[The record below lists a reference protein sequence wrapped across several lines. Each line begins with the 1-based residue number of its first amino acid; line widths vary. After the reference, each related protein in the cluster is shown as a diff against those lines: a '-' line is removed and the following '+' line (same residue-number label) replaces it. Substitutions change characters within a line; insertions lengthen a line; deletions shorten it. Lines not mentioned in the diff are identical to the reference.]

1 MTLQLSA
8 HNLVCRRGGRIVFS
22 DLSFTLG
29 QGEGL
34 LLEGPNGTGKTSL
47 LRILAGLGAIE
58 AGTLAL
64 DGADEELTIGQRAHY
79 LGHQNALKLAL
90 TVEENLTFWAHFMG
104 KTLSS
109 NTIADHLEVFD
120 LGRLAGYSAGLLS
133 AGQKRRLALSRLE
146 LIPRPIWLLDE
157 PSVGLDTAS
166 CALLANAMR
175 RHMDAGGLL
184 ISSTHTD
191 LGLTFTH
198 KLNLGELKKAVS

>member
-1 MTLQLSA
+1 MTMQLSA
-8 HNLVCRRGGRIVFS
+8 NNLVCRRGGRIVFS
-22 DLSFTLG
+22 GLSFKLG

-47 LRILAGLGAIE
+47 LRILAGLGAYE
-58 AGTLAL
+58 EGTLTL

-90 TVEENLTFWAHFMG
+90 SVEENLTFWARFMG
-104 KTLSS
+104 QSVSS
-109 NTIADHLEVFD
+109 ETIIDHLAVFD
-120 LGRLAGYSAGLLS
+120 LERLAGYSAGLLS

-157 PSVGLDTAS
+157 PSVGLDAAS
-166 CALLANAMR
+166 CSLLANAMN
-175 RHMDAGGLL
+175 RHMAAGGLL

-191 LGLTFTH
+191 LGLSFTH
-198 KLNLGELKKAVS
+198 TLNLGKLPEAAS

>member
-1 MTLQLSA
+1 MTMQLSA

-22 DLSFTLG
+22 GLSFNIG

-47 LRILAGLGAIE
+47 LRIVAGLGAYE
-58 AGTLAL
+58 EGTLTL

-90 TVEENLTFWAHFMG
+90 SVEENLTFWARFMG
-104 KTLSS
+104 QPVTSD
-109 NTIADHLEVFD
+109 TIADHLGAFNLE
-120 LGRLAGYSAGLLS
+120 RLSSYSAGLLS

-146 LIPRPIWLLDE
+146 LVARPIWLLDE

-166 CALLANAMR
+166 CKLLADAMA
-175 RHMDAGGLL
+175 RHMAAGGLL
-184 ISSTHTD
+184 IASTHTD
-191 LGLTFTH
+191 LGLTFKH
-198 KLNLGELKKAVS
+198 RVNLGDLPGAAS